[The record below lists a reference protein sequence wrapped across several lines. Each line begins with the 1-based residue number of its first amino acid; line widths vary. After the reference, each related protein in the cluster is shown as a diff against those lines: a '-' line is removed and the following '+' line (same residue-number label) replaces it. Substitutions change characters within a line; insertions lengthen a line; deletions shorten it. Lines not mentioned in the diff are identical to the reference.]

1 MNKEDKSKEYSE
13 LKVRQYDKNNTIE
26 KYGMYRAM
34 QQCNFDGF
42 DLRDAFEAGRDDALK
57 SQWVKVDERMPK
69 VEEYVIVMIEYEGN
83 IQIHSTMYVGEVN
96 WTFADVK
103 IIAWMPI
110 PSFDDIL
117 EANKGVLERLK
128 DK

>member
-1 MNKEDKSKEYSE
+1 MKHPYTN
-13 LKVRQYDKNNTIE
+13 
-26 KYGMYRAM
+26 
-34 QQCNFDGF
+34 
-42 DLRDAFEAGRDDALK
+42 
-57 SQWVKVDERMPK
+57 
-69 VEEYVIVMIEYEGN
+69 EEYNNWDEYIAIVMIEYEGN
-83 IQIHSTMYVGEVN
+83 IQIHSTMYVWEDN

-117 EANKGVLERLK
+117 EANNGVLERLK